1 MCCLFGF
8 IDYNHNLSGK
18 QKNRLLRS
26 LPLPQKNAARM
37 LRESPTMQAASS
49 TL

>member
-26 LPLPQKNAARM
+26 LICSPLMKQ
-37 LRESPTMQAASS
+37 
-49 TL
+49 